1 MFPKPPAT
9 GATLEAALK
18 KRPKLTAETVVEY
31 LDWLT
36 ANIGSLPQQH
46 SAAHMQAAEL
56 AIRTL
61 ATEAQGK
68 ATQHTLVEDGVIKP
82 PIAAS

>member
-1 MFPKPPAT
+1 MFPKPPVT
-9 GATLEAALK
+9 GAVLEAALK
-18 KRPKLTAETVVEY
+18 KRPKLTAENVVAY

-36 ANIGSLPQQH
+36 ENMGAIPSGH
-46 SAAHMQAAEL
+46 AAQHMQAAEL

-68 ATQHTLVEDGVIKP
+68 ATQHTLVEDGIIP
-82 PIAAS
+82 PVAAS